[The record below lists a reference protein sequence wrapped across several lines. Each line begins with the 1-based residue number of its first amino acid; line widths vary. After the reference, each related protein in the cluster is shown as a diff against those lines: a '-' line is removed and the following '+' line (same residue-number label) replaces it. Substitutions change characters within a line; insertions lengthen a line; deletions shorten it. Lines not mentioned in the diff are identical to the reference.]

1 MADKTF
7 ILAERELK
15 KYLKAMTGSY
25 GEIELRS
32 PSSVSIMSEDICEYK
47 VTGGKGIIKANSP
60 RALLLGV
67 YDFLRKCGCRFLRPG
82 KDGEVVPKN
91 KIEKLSAT
99 GVFRPKNKHRGI
111 TIEGAVSYENIL
123 EIIEWAPKV
132 GFNSYFT
139 QFMNSYE
146 FFRRWYNHDGNEYL
160 YKEEITL
167 EKAKKY
173 LKVIVD
179 NIKER
184 SMIYHAVGHGWTS
197 QVLGIESKGWEK
209 QECVLTPEK
218 QAMIAMINGKREFFN
233 GKPLN
238 TNLCLS
244 NEAVQESLSQ
254 AVLEYAINH
263 PETDVVHFWLADD
276 INNVCECEEC
286 SKKSFSDWYVTILNK
301 IDKKLSDNKLTTKIC
316 FLIYFDL
323 YWAPE
328 KERIQNEDR
337 FIMMFAPIFRSYD
350 KSFVSGGKAD
360 GKVIEY
366 KKNKMEYP
374 RDTAPYLDFLREWKN
389 VYKGDTFDF
398 DYHLMWDINRD
409 MSGKTI
415 SETLYKDIRS
425 LKEIGL
431 NGFMSCQIQRAFY
444 PNGFT
449 FYMLGRVLSEEGLTY
464 ESIEKEYYQSAFG
477 SYKEYAKKTYLL
489 INQYLPF
496 GFLARKNLND
506 FNLSK
511 FIEFKKVLKEI
522 IANFPCCVEG
532 IVVLKSLELL
542 RFLLENLLKM
552 MQVIIAKVKQENEDI
567 IKLLMQ
573 ERVEFFNLNEKKFQP
588 YVDGFYFLRIT
599 ESMMENLLY
608 YKC

>member
-1 MADKTF
+1 M
-7 ILAERELK
+7 
-15 KYLKAMTGSY
+15 
-25 GEIELRS
+25 
-32 PSSVSIMSEDICEYK
+32 
-47 VTGGKGIIKANSP
+47 
-60 RALLLGV
+60 
-67 YDFLRKCGCRFLRPG
+67 
-82 KDGEVVPKN
+82 
-91 KIEKLSAT
+91 
-99 GVFRPKNKHRGI
+99 
-111 TIEGAVSYENIL
+111 
-123 EIIEWAPKV
+123 
-132 GFNSYFT
+132 
-139 QFMNSYE
+139 
-146 FFRRWYNHDGNEYL
+146 
-160 YKEEITL
+160 
-167 EKAKKY
+167 
-173 LKVIVD
+173 
-179 NIKER
+179 
-184 SMIYHAVGHGWTS
+184 
-197 QVLGIESKGWEK
+197 
-209 QECVLTPEK
+209 
-218 QAMIAMINGKREFFN
+218 
-233 GKPLN
+233 
-238 TNLCLS
+238 
-244 NEAVQESLSQ
+244 
-254 AVLEYAINH
+254 LEYAINH